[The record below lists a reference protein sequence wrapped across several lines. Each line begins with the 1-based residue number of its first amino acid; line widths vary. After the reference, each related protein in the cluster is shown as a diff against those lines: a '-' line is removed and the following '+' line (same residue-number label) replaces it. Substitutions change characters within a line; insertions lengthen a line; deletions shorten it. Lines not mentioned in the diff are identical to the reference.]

1 MKLRTF
7 MCLMLSSCSIPSMI
21 WFISKFSVEYG
32 YIINEMGGELS
43 VGLEHPDE
51 CASGVDNI

>member
-1 MKLRTF
+1 
-7 MCLMLSSCSIPSMI
+7 MI

-51 CASGVDNI
+51 CASGVDNIWRNSLSISEIAI